1 MDIQNTST
9 WQILIVDDEPDNLEV
24 VAESLQF
31 FGASVKIAN
40 NGEEGLKTLEEYMPS
55 FILLDLSMPV
65 MDGWEMRSRVKA
77 NPKTRHIPVIALSAH
92 AMAGDKER
100 AMNAGFD
107 GYMTKPINIPTL
119 LTDLREVFRNM
130 KPVSSDAVA
139 SQPASSDAAAS
150 QPVGSDAA
158 TSQPV
163 SSDAAASEPVGSDA
177 ASSVSPAANGSASTA
192 ASTDV
197 VGGTNTPGTDT
208 IGSTNSDT
216 NISAEAGRT
225 AS

>member
-1 MDIQNTST
+1 MDIQNAST

-40 NGEEGLKTLEEYMPS
+40 NGEEGLKRLEEYAPS

-77 NPKTRHIPVIALSAH
+77 NPKTKHIPVIALSAH

-100 AMNAGFD
+100 AINAGFD

-119 LTDLREVFRNM
+119 LTDLREIFENM
-130 KPVSSDAVA
+130 KPSTQDATATEATAEAVTTVESSSEAVSTEAV
-139 SQPASSDAAAS
+139 SGNAAS
-150 QPVGSDAA
+150 A
-158 TSQPV
+158 
-163 SSDAAASEPVGSDA
+163 
-177 ASSVSPAANGSASTA
+177 VSPATNGNVSPDTTSADITS
-192 ASTDV
+192 
-197 VGGTNTPGTDT
+197 TDT
-208 IGSTNSDT
+208 ITNNDTNSGA
-216 NISAEAGRT
+216 NISAEAGRAT
-225 AS
+225 P